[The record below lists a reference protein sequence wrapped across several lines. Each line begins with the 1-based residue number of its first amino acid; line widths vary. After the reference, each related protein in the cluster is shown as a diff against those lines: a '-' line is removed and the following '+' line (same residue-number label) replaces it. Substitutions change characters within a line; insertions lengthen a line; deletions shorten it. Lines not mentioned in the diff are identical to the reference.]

1 MNATPKEAR
10 ERKAAVQHFSKRL
23 HDMPN
28 AFIQCRDMRHA
39 WEVVRSYHLD
49 TTAEGKKPQY
59 VSRQLECNRCGCVRT
74 DVLNVRTFDKV
85 ATSYDYPE
93 GYTILGNKVGR
104 GTANL
109 VRRAVYE
116 RNLS

>member
-1 MNATPKEAR
+1 
-10 ERKAAVQHFSKRL
+10 
-23 HDMPN
+23 MPN
-28 AFIQCRDMRHA
+28 AFIECRDMRHA
-39 WEVVRSYHLD
+39 WKVVQSYRYID
-49 TTAEGKKPQY
+49 DGETTRTPKY
-59 VSRQLECNRCGCVRT
+59 VSRKLECNRCGCVRT

-116 RNLS
+116 RDLS

>member
-1 MNATPKEAR
+1 
-10 ERKAAVQHFSKRL
+10 
-23 HDMPN
+23 MPN
-28 AFIQCRDMRHA
+28 VYIQCRDMRHA
-39 WEVVRSYHLD
+39 WVVAQSYRYID
-49 TTAEGKKPQY
+49 EGKKAPKY
-59 VSRQLECNRCGCVRT
+59 VSRKLECSRCGCVRT

-116 RNLS
+116 RDLS